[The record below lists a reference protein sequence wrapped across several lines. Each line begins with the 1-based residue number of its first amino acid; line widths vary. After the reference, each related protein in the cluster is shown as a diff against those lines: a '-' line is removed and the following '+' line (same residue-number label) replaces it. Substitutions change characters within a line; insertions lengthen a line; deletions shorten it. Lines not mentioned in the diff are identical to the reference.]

1 MNFVAFDDRRQAL
14 RWRYPGCTDH
24 RARLAMPS
32 NRARTASRHGTF
44 AQLGPPQSD
53 AVSGDMTVYSWK
65 GGYKKRTV
73 PAQYAEGKDGKKGK
87 RIAPARTEFL
97 SCSVQLTVSS
107 DYVIRSA
114 HVLGDRKTSTG
125 PSWCEEFLAGDKA
138 K

>member
-1 MNFVAFDDRRQAL
+1 MNFRLMTVAGLAL
-14 RWRYPGCTDH
+14 ALAGCTTTGP
-24 RARLAMPS
+24 ARNAVE
-32 NRARTASRHGTF
+32 SRWNGQPAGTF
-44 AQLGPPQSD
+44 FAQFGPPQSD
-53 AVSGDMTVYSWK
+53 AESGDMTVYSWK

-87 RIAPARTEFL
+87 KIASARTEFL

-107 DYVIRSA
+107 DYVIRSM

-125 PSWCEEFLAGDKA
+125 PSWCDEFLAGDKA

>member
-1 MNFVAFDDRRQAL
+1 MNFRLMTVAGLAL
-14 RWRYPGCTDH
+14 ALAGCTTTGP
-24 RARLAMPS
+24 ARNAVE
-32 NRARTASRHGTF
+32 SRWNGQPAGTF
-44 AQLGPPQSD
+44 FAQFGPPQSD
-53 AVSGDMTVYSWK
+53 VESGDMTVYSWK

-87 RIAPARTEFL
+87 KIASARTEFL

-107 DYVIRSA
+107 DYVIRSV

-125 PSWCEEFLAGDKA
+125 PSWCEEFLAVDKA

>member
-1 MNFVAFDDRRQAL
+1 MNFRLMTVAGLAL
-14 RWRYPGCTDH
+14 ALAGCTTTGP
-24 RARLAMPS
+24 ARNAVE
-32 NRARTASRHGTF
+32 SRWNGQPAGTF
-44 AQLGPPQSD
+44 FARFGPPQSD
-53 AVSGDMTVYSWK
+53 TVSGDMTVYSWK
-65 GGYKKRTV
+65 GGYKKRAV

-114 HVLGDRKTSTG
+114 NVLGDRKTSTG